1 MPSSNIEELF
11 PHQKPFPF
19 GPLLHGPSGPS
30 GPRTWCDLR
39 ASAMLPR
46 HPAASAWCKQWTCG
60 PKTSEKTKFLVSSS
74 ITNISVVY
82 HTYTYY
88 IYILNI
94 ISIYIYYIH
103 VYICILLTVRY
114 CAWTSSDAMEKAELQ
129 TREARRWVA
138 RSAGSRT
145 RGGTRTPAD
154 DDTWS
159 IGYVN
164 VYISYICIL
173 YIYNKYICIYYKW
186 YMYTLYIYICI
197 FYKYIYIYLY
207 KIQIYIYKYIMNI
220 YVYITYIYVLHTY
233 I

>member
-94 ISIYIYYIH
+94 ISIYI
-103 VYICILLTVRY
+103 
-114 CAWTSSDAMEKAELQ
+114 
-129 TREARRWVA
+129 
-138 RSAGSRT
+138 
-145 RGGTRTPAD
+145 
-154 DDTWS
+154 
-159 IGYVN
+159 
-164 VYISYICIL
+164 L
-173 YIYNKYICIYYKW
+173 YTC
-186 YMYTLYIYICI
+186 
-197 FYKYIYIYLY
+197 IYLY
-207 KIQIYIYKYIMNI
+207 ITYCAILCVDIVWRHGKGWAPDTRSSPMSRKVSRIEDKRWDKDSSRRRYMKYWICKCVYIIYMYIIYI
-220 YVYITYIYVLHTY
+220 L
-233 I
+233 